1 MVQSS
6 GTSRAA
12 DETFAVND
20 YLTSRDVVDLLVA
33 NNKLRDILRRPEAD
47 IFNRF
52 PNFWSRDNKEQLY
65 RRYKSMVTATI
76 DDTTG
81 ISTIEVNAF
90 RAADAQ
96 ALTAALLGYAE
107 GIVNKLNERAY
118 QDALKT
124 SNHFVDLA
132 LADVKAAES
141 ELSAFR
147 NNSGM
152 VDPNHESDST
162 LRIIESLSIELARV
176 QATMSQ
182 QAALTPNSPKAA
194 ASREQVRSLE
204 DEILRRKL
212 QIAGTNASAANQLGK
227 FEELVLKRELA
238 AKSLENA
245 VLSRDKARQNV
256 EQQHMYV
263 QTITQPNLPDTA
275 RYPRTMLDLLGVGA
289 ISLLIFLVLRGFRD
303 VALEHKA

>member
-1 MVQSS
+1 
-6 GTSRAA
+6 
-12 DETFAVND
+12 
-20 YLTSRDVVDLLVA
+20 
-33 NNKLRDILRRPEAD
+33 
-47 IFNRF
+47 
-52 PNFWSRDNKEQLY
+52 
-65 RRYKSMVTATI
+65 
-76 DDTTG
+76 
-81 ISTIEVNAF
+81 
-90 RAADAQ
+90 
-96 ALTAALLGYAE
+96 
-107 GIVNKLNERAY
+107 
-118 QDALKT
+118 
-124 SNHFVDLA
+124 
-132 LADVKAAES
+132 
-141 ELSAFR
+141 
-147 NNSGM
+147 
-152 VDPNHESDST
+152 
-162 LRIIESLSIELARV
+162 
-176 QATMSQ
+176 MSQ